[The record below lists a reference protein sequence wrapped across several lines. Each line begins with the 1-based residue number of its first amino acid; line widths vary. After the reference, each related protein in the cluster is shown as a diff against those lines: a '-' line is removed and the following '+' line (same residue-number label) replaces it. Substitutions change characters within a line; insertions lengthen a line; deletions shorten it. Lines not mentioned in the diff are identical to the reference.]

1 MTTDVPIDT
10 DEVRSL
16 ATTVVQDRLIDAT
29 IGLDDV
35 NAGFDA
41 LHANATV
48 RQICVPHG

>member
-1 MTTDVPIDT
+1 MRDIPRFIKLYQQGRFPV
-10 DEVRSL
+10 
-16 ATTVVQDRLIDAT
+16 DRLIDAT